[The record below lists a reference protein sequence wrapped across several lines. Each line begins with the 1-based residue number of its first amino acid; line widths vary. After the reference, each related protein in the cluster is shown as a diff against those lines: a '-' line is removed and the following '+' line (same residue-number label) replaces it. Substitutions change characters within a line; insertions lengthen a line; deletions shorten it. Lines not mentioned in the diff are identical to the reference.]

1 VIVIFYINLKWTT
14 LSRLILISFIIPST
28 TFGQGLSLDWAFHCP
43 TRGQTTA
50 TSIVLDQ
57 NENSYITGS
66 FDSIVDFDPG
76 PGTYNLSSNGLV
88 DIFIQ
93 KIDSSG
99 NLVWVYSFGSS
110 GGDSGNS
117 ITIDNQGDIYITGT
131 FRGTIDFNPG
141 IGISNLTVP
150 PTSSW
155 GIFILKLDANGNFIW
170 AKSIDDGSGNSIEV
184 DSFNNVYITG
194 GFGGGTIDFDPGPG
208 VYNLTSTTI
217 NRDVFV
223 LKLTSNGDFIW
234 AVGYGSS
241 ANEAGLDIHIDNAYN
256 VYISGYFKTG
266 TVVDFNPGTGIY
278 NLISNGNDDA
288 FIQKLDSSGV
298 FIWAKSFGG
307 TGYEI
312 VKDVVTDNN
321 GNVYA
326 IGQFDWTVDFDP
338 SPGVFNLIS
347 LGGNADNFVVKL
359 DVNGNF
365 VWANSTGGLNVD
377 ITTDIEIDDFGDLY
391 ISGWFQ
397 SNVDFDPGPG
407 VYMLY
412 GVSGINGGSYMQKLD
427 TIGNFIWA
435 NGGNKGTVGGYF
447 EITSDGNIY
456 SAGRF
461 WVTSDFDPEI
471 SVYQI
476 SIPPGGSNLYIQK
489 LNQCINPTLTINQT
503 GCGRVNSTITGVT
516 WYTSGTYYETIPV
529 IGQCD
534 STVIVNVTIINS
546 SSSFFNAYACSTYT
560 PPSGVG
566 IYTTSGTYTD
576 TLYGANSLGCDS
588 IITIFLSIN
597 NSDTIY
603 NRSVCDSLTSPSG
616 NFLWTTSGNYN
627 DTISNHLGCDSV
639 ITINLSVLNGNS
651 YFINQSSCETYTSP
665 SGNYTWTTSGSYQD
679 TLQSS
684 FGCDSVLTINLSIY
698 NKSSSTIYQTSCNSY
713 TSPSGNN
720 IYLLSGSYVDTL
732 VGLNSYGCDS
742 IITINLTINNS
753 SYANISP
760 VECFSYLSPSGI
772 NHTNSG
778 NYVDTLFGANSNGCD
793 SIIAINLT
801 INSVDNA
808 ITISPP
814 TLSANSITGSFQ
826 WLNCESLKL
835 ISGGTNQSYTPS
847 ENGSFAVIV
856 TENGCQDTSKCES
869 IFIENI
875 LTIPN
880 TITPN
885 GDGINDVWIID
896 NIEFYP
902 NNEVEIFNRNG
913 SSIFKS
919 TNYNNNWGGQYN
931 GQDLPA
937 TTYYYIIDL
946 GSKILNGDLSI
957 IRE

>member
-1 VIVIFYINLKWTT
+1 MFVIKIDNVGNFVWAKQFGGATSNFVTSESIT
-14 LSRLILISFIIPST
+14 LDAAGNIYLAGDFNGTVDFDPGIGVFAFTGNDMFTCKLDPSGGLIWAKQFIINTPFKKNEAVAVDPTGNVYFTGYFGSSVDFDPGPGIFNLTPVSGADIFICKLDNAGNFVDVYHLTGTFAKST
-28 TFGQGLSLDWAFHCP
+28 YDIVSDGSGNIFVTGYHFG
-43 TRGQTTA
+43 TT
-50 TSIVLDQ
+50 
-57 NENSYITGS
+57 
-66 FDSIVDFDPG
+66 DFDPG

-266 TVVDFNPGTGIY
+266 TVVDFNPGIGIY

-391 ISGWFQ
+391 ISG
-397 SNVDFDPGPG
+397 
-407 VYMLY
+407 
-412 GVSGINGGSYMQKLD
+412 
-427 TIGNFIWA
+427 
-435 NGGNKGTVGGYF
+435 
-447 EITSDGNIY
+447 
-456 SAGRF
+456 
-461 WVTSDFDPEI
+461 
-471 SVYQI
+471 
-476 SIPPGGSNLYIQK
+476 
-489 LNQCINPTLTINQT
+489 
-503 GCGRVNSTITGVT
+503 
-516 WYTSGTYYETIPV
+516 
-529 IGQCD
+529 
-534 STVIVNVTIINS
+534 
-546 SSSFFNAYACSTYT
+546 
-560 PPSGVG
+560 
-566 IYTTSGTYTD
+566 
-576 TLYGANSLGCDS
+576 
-588 IITIFLSIN
+588 
-597 NSDTIY
+597 
-603 NRSVCDSLTSPSG
+603 
-616 NFLWTTSGNYN
+616 
-627 DTISNHLGCDSV
+627 
-639 ITINLSVLNGNS
+639 
-651 YFINQSSCETYTSP
+651 
-665 SGNYTWTTSGSYQD
+665 
-679 TLQSS
+679 
-684 FGCDSVLTINLSIY
+684 
-698 NKSSSTIYQTSCNSY
+698 
-713 TSPSGNN
+713 
-720 IYLLSGSYVDTL
+720 
-732 VGLNSYGCDS
+732 
-742 IITINLTINNS
+742 
-753 SYANISP
+753 
-760 VECFSYLSPSGI
+760 
-772 NHTNSG
+772 
-778 NYVDTLFGANSNGCD
+778 
-793 SIIAINLT
+793 
-801 INSVDNA
+801 
-808 ITISPP
+808 
-814 TLSANSITGSFQ
+814 
-826 WLNCESLKL
+826 
-835 ISGGTNQSYTPS
+835 
-847 ENGSFAVIV
+847 
-856 TENGCQDTSKCES
+856 
-869 IFIENI
+869 
-875 LTIPN
+875 
-880 TITPN
+880 
-885 GDGINDVWIID
+885 
-896 NIEFYP
+896 
-902 NNEVEIFNRNG
+902 
-913 SSIFKS
+913 
-919 TNYNNNWGGQYN
+919 
-931 GQDLPA
+931 
-937 TTYYYIIDL
+937 
-946 GSKILNGDLSI
+946 
-957 IRE
+957 